1 MVCDMDKQ
9 TLDSLARFCAAQR
22 YAFDIRVWLSQ
33 RVFDTKVL
41 AVAAKFLSMTS
52 WYGHED
58 ELTQICERLHAGVV
72 TREWFDQEADAMG
85 FDMGNFSATTRYR
98 FAKISADSEKL

>member
-1 MVCDMDKQ
+1 MDKQ

-58 ELTQICERLHAGVV
+58 ELTQICEHLHAGVV
-72 TREWFDQEADAMG
+72 TREWFDQEADAIG

-98 FAKISADSEKL
+98 FAKISANSENL